1 MDTSLEE
8 QLQSIGK
15 KTFVLCFTKALE
27 KRGNITKE
35 EVINCDPDS
44 EGWREESVLTKT
56 SKIKRIFTDKKEF
69 DAFRICKNS
78 KRSRMCEQS
87 NIPDCEEKLRNI
99 FGVFKLENE

>member
-1 MDTSLEE
+1 MDTLAR
-8 QLQSIGK
+8 QLRSIDK

>member
-1 MDTSLEE
+1 MDTLAR
-8 QLQSIGK
+8 QLRSIGK

-78 KRSRMCEQS
+78 DISRMCEQS
-87 NIPDCEEKLRNI
+87 NIPDCEEKFKNI

>member
-1 MDTSLEE
+1 MDTLAR
-8 QLQSIGK
+8 QLRSIGK

-44 EGWREESVLTKT
+44 EYWREKSVLIKT

-78 KRSRMCEQS
+78 DISKMCEQS
-87 NIPDCEEKLRNI
+87 NIPNCEEKLRNI